1 MDAEKNKDCDICLS
15 TLPAQ
20 SILLWDCKQCNWCFE
35 CITDGITSSPQ
46 KSDWPQNWCGHD
58 DPTAISLKGI
68 LQKANKHIPPNV
80 YTKWF
85 ENLEQRSQIKCPHCC
100 RWTHSDHITEARIL
114 DCPTCRKSVCLECSK
129 LAHEGQCKRT
139 KKEDLKAVL
148 NALRHEGTAM
158 CPRCGLV
165 AGREKDGCNQITCPK
180 PCSQAFCFKCSR
192 DWKLCKGMCK
202 VGATE
207 VLERAAQEDNLDSPI
222 LKEDKSKD
230 WALKVEDKEDE
241 DEEIEDKAAK
251 RKRAP
256 SPDPL
261 FERFTKKAKPEIIEE
276 EKDEHGTEVIFDIS
290 DGEDVNAH
298 DDEDD
303 EAGFDIEE
311 GEYGSD
317 DGEED
322 GDDELEDDF
331 EE

>member
-1 MDAEKNKDCDICLS
+1 
-15 TLPAQ
+15 
-20 SILLWDCKQCNWCFE
+20 
-35 CITDGITSSPQ
+35 
-46 KSDWPQNWCGHD
+46 
-58 DPTAISLKGI
+58 
-68 LQKANKHIPPNV
+68 
-80 YTKWF
+80 
-85 ENLEQRSQIKCPHCC
+85 
-100 RWTHSDHITEARIL
+100 
-114 DCPTCRKSVCLECSK
+114 
-129 LAHEGQCKRT
+129 
-139 KKEDLKAVL
+139 
-148 NALRHEGTAM
+148 
-158 CPRCGLV
+158 
-165 AGREKDGCNQITCPK
+165 
-180 PCSQAFCFKCSR
+180 
-192 DWKLCKGMCK
+192 MCK

-290 DGEDVNAH
+290 DGEEVNAH